1 MHHFLSVI
9 LALIYGVSEKAHDLL
24 FSYFQRAGFIA
35 CFDSIRTAGELTPQN
50 APVLGA
56 RVVYDIPRTAD
67 LEDIFI
73 LYSGNIQ
80 LTTGATSLITDGFLN
95 LITSVEL
102 LANSGRD
109 VIATL
114 PFSQLVQTNMFRRK
128 RGMPPVITQPG
139 VSIATHP
146 YSVAA
151 HLDLSAFACVR
162 PKDTSLRENNYESL
176 QLAFRFA
183 GDYTGV
189 FTGGG
194 FVIGGA
200 TTHNLAVLV
209 RETIELPDAN
219 GAYSSP
225 IARPI
230 ITSNDVIIAGS
241 GNKNQFKLTPGQGLR
256 GIGLKVQ
263 SNASPPLFAE
273 ASLTRVRVTVG
284 KVQRLDVAGTTL
296 RAKNNA
302 SLPVAAP
309 VGYLFLDF
317 ADRNGADDQLSDVL
331 DLDPSKTNG
340 ADSILE
346 FDVSAACTITV
357 TQYGY
362 VPLAAR

>member
-1 MHHFLSVI
+1 MKKFFHSLG
-9 LALIYGVSEKAHDLL
+9 LIIHDAL
-24 FSYFQRAGFIA
+24 FSLLCRTGCIL
-35 CFDSIRTAGELTPQN
+35 CFDSIRVGGELTPQN
-50 APVLGA
+50 QPALGA

-80 LTTGATSLITDGFLN
+80 LTTGATSLITDGVLN

-102 LANSGRD
+102 LGNSGRD
-109 VIATL
+109 VIASL
-114 PFSQLVQTNMFRRK
+114 PFSQLAQTNMFRRK
-128 RGMPPVITQPG
+128 RGSSAVIVQPG
-139 VSIATHP
+139 VGIATHP
-146 YSVAA
+146 YSVGC

-162 PKDTSLRENNYESL
+162 PKDVALRENNYESL
-176 QLAFRFA
+176 QLALRFA

-194 FVIGGA
+194 FVIGAA
-200 TTHNLAVLV
+200 TTHNLAVMV

-225 IARPI
+225 IGRPLTI
-230 ITSNDVIIAGS
+230 SNDMIIAGA

-256 GIGLKVQ
+256 GIALKIQ
-263 SNASPPLFAE
+263 SNATPPLFAE
-273 ASLTRVRVTVG
+273 ASLTRARVYVG

-309 VGYLFLDF
+309 AGYLFLDF

-340 ADSILE
+340 ADSVLE
-346 FDVSAACTITV
+346 VDVSAACTISV

-362 VPLAAR
+362 VPLAARA